1 MDNNFLSKLRYL
13 SGDRD
18 ITPWLKS
25 MGFSAG
31 LVGKVLKGQ
40 PASADLLRSLS
51 RTERVSLRWLEG
63 AGGPVYDVWRV
74 INDQEALE
82 KLEAHLDDE
91 DWSVLLVTHDDG
103 EFVVVLHQP
112 GAYSLRTKGS
122 TALKEVEYHIVEVFS
137 GNITLDT
144 IRVLDQRDK
153 ANWVLYLTEDDF
165 NRLACGYMGNMEL
178 FGFDDPRKSKKGLY
192 DKVKSTLHDS
202 TLREILEKGHSDNK
216 SPVIDAGQAVKAG
229 SEDTATQL
237 NQLTGYFERLDAES
251 KAVIINL
258 LKVMSRN

>member
-1 MDNNFLSKLRYL
+1 
-13 SGDRD
+13 
-18 ITPWLKS
+18 

-74 INDQEALE
+74 VDDQEALE

-91 DWSVLLVTHDDG
+91 DWSVLLVTHNDG

-112 GAYSLRTKGS
+112 GSYSLRTKGS
-122 TALKEVEYHIVEVFS
+122 TSLKEIKYLIVEVFS

-144 IRVLDQRDK
+144 IRVLDQRDQ

-192 DKVKSTLHDS
+192 SKVKSTLHDS
-202 TLREILEKGHSDNK
+202 TLREILESGRSDNK
-216 SPVIDAGQAVKAG
+216 SSVTDARQVETAG

-237 NQLTGYFERLDAES
+237 NELAGYFKRLDA
-251 KAVIINL
+251 KARSVILNL
-258 LKVMSRN
+258 LKVMSR